1 MAALASGSPAPPLSI
16 HTSAGTPAA
25 LGGFLHALSKHL
37 PWDVAADG
45 DADWFASLQVTP
57 RLHYNHPCSPNDPRT
72 AA

>member
-1 MAALASGSPAPPLSI
+1 MWQRAMAALASGSPAPPLSI

-45 DADWFASLQVTP
+45 DADWFASLQVAP
-57 RLHYNHPCSPNDPRT
+57 HPHHTWLRNDP
-72 AA
+72 